1 MLLFRALTLSLSHTS
16 LIYLQSTAMNDSNN
30 NKKKR
35 SQPSSDHRQQ
45 TPQQQPQKHRA
56 AMEEE
61 DMDEDVFLDETLYE
75 EESQVLRDM
84 EEQQALSSRLFKW
97 KRPALSQPYQSQSQS
112 IVFQQLEI
120 DYVIGE
126 SHKELLPN
134 SSGPA
139 AIIRIFGVTRE
150 GHSVCCHV
158 HGFEPYFYISCPPGM
173 GPDDISHFHQIL
185 EGRMREA
192 NRNNRVP
199 KIVRRI
205 EMVQRRSI
213 MYYQQQDS
221 QPFLRIVVALPTMIT
236 SCRDGLGFTTVM
248 PAYVTDLWF
257 GILDRG
263 IQIDGLGMKSFM
275 TYESNV
281 LFALRF
287 MIDCNIVGGN
297 WIEVPAGKYRK
308 PAKNLSYCQLEF
320 DCLYS
325 DLISHAPE
333 GEFSK
338 MAPFRILSFDIECAG
353 RKGHFPEPTHDPV
366 IQVANLITLQGQDQP
381 FVRNVMTLNSCS
393 PIVGVDVMSFDTER
407 EVLLAWRVV
416 LGDFSRG
423 KVIYVHM
430 PGIWFLAFFE
440 VPGKVY
446 GLVIYPLLVHLSML
460 VAMRK
465 IGVIYILL
473 VEEIR
478 LHSSKVYL
486 QDFIREVD
494 PDIIIG
500 YNICKFDLPYLIQR
514 AEVLGIPEFPM
525 LGRIRNSR
533 VRVKDTTF
541 SSRCMG
547 CRTNDDKHRKKQRET
562 MKFHVQYGTRE
573 SKEVTVEGR
582 VQFDLLQVMQ
592 RDYKLSSYS
601 LNSVSAHFL
610 NEQKEDVHHS
620 IISDL
625 QNGNPETRRRLA
637 VYCLKDA
644 YLPQRLLDKLMFIYN
659 YVEMARVTGVP
670 ISFLLSRGQS
680 IKVLSQLLRKA
691 RQKNLVIPNVKQ
703 AGSESGTYEG
713 ATVLEARAGF
723 YEKPIA
729 TLDFASLYP
738 SIMMVM
744 PEDVRKLNLP
754 PECVNKT
761 PSGETFV
768 KPNLQKGILPEI
780 LEELLT
786 ARKRA
791 KADLKEAKDPLV
803 KAVLDGRQLALKIS
817 ANSVYGF
824 TGATVGQLPCLEISS
839 SVTSYGRQMIEH
851 TKKLVEEKFMTLGG
865 YEHNA
870 EVIYGDTDSVM
881 VQFGVSAVEEAMN
894 LGREAADYISGT
906 FTKKVYYP
914 YLLISK
920 KRYAGLLWTNPDKF
934 DKMDTKGIETVRRD
948 NCLLVKNLVNECLH
962 KILIERDIP
971 GAVQYV
977 KNTISDLLMNRMD
990 LSLLVITKGL
1000 TKTGDDYEVKA
1011 AHVELAERMRKRD
1024 AATAPNV
1031 GDRVPYVIIKAA
1043 KGAKAYEKS
1052 EDPIYVLENSIPIDP
1067 QYYLENQISKP
1078 LLRIFEPILKN
1089 ASKELLQ
1096 GSHTRSI
1103 SISTPSNSGIMKFA
1117 KKQLS
1122 CIGCKALISNSDR
1135 TLCSHCKGREAE
1147 LYCKTVANV
1156 SDLEKLFGRLW
1167 TQCQECQGSLHQDP
1181 GLSNILPEEKGTER
1195 HGRSKGPIRSV
1206 ELLVSILFLKW
1217 IYILQKSNLLIGS
1230 VEEPDMIH
1238 GVVYE
1243 ILLHNSED
1251 FSWVFY
1257 IAKFL

>member
-1 MLLFRALTLSLSHTS
+1 MNKGGNPRKRPPPSSSH
-16 LIYLQSTAMNDSNN
+16 
-30 NKKKR
+30 
-35 SQPSSDHRQQ
+35 QPSPATKHQATAP
-45 TPQQQPQKHRA
+45 TPPPPST
-56 AMEEE
+56 EE
-61 DMDEDVFLDETLYE
+61 DFVDEDVFLDETL
-75 EESQVLRDM
+75 LARPP
-84 EEQQALSSRLFKW
+84 LSD
-97 KRPALSQPYQSQSQS
+97 AYISQSRS

-126 SHKELLPN
+126 SHKALLPD

-139 AIIRIFGVTRE
+139 AIIRIFGVTGE
-150 GHSVCCHV
+150 GHSVCCLV
-158 HGFEPYFYISCPPGM
+158 HGFEPYFYINCPPGM
-173 GPDDISHFHQIL
+173 GPDDISHFHQTL
-185 EGRMREA
+185 EARMKEK
-192 NRNNRVP
+192 NKNSKVP
-199 KIVRRI
+199 KF
-205 EMVQRRSI
+205 VQRFELVQKRSI
-213 MYYQQQDS
+213 MYYQQQKS
-221 QPFLRIVVALPTMIT
+221 QSFLKIVVALPTMVA
-236 SCRDGLGFTTVM
+236 SCR
-248 PAYVTDLWF
+248 

-297 WIEVPAGKYRK
+297 WIETPVGKYKKTSR
-308 PAKNLSYCQLEF
+308 NMSCCQLEF

-366 IQVANLITLQGQDQP
+366 IQVANLVTLQGEDQP
-381 FVRNVMTLNSCS
+381 FIRNVMTLKSCS
-393 PIVGVDVMSFDTER
+393 PIVGVDVMSFDTEK
-407 EVLLAWRVV
+407 EVFLAWR
-416 LGDFSRG
+416 
-423 KVIYVHM
+423 
-430 PGIWFLAFFE
+430 E
-440 VPGKVY
+440 
-446 GLVIYPLLVHLSML
+446 
-460 VAMRK
+460 
-465 IGVIYILL
+465 
-473 VEEIR
+473 
-478 LHSSKVYL
+478 
-486 QDFIREVD
+486 FIREVD

-500 YNICKFDLPYLIQR
+500 YNICKFDLPYLIER
-514 AEVLGIPEFPM
+514 AQALGIAEFPI

-533 VRVKDTTF
+533 VCVKDTTF
-541 SSRCMG
+541 SSR
-547 CRTNDDKHRKKQRET
+547 
-562 MKFHVQYGTRE
+562 QYGTRE
-573 SKEVTVEGR
+573 SKEVAVEGR
-582 VQFDLLQVMQ
+582 VQFDLLQAMQ

-610 NEQKEDVHHS
+610 SEQKEDVHHS

-625 QNGNPETRRRLA
+625 QNGNAETRRRLA

-644 YLPQRLLDKLMFIYN
+644 YLPQRLLDKLMYVYN

-680 IKVLSQLLRKA
+680 IKVLSQLLRKSK
-691 RQKNLVIPNVKQ
+691 QKNLVIPNVKQ
-703 AGSESGTYEG
+703 AGSEQGTYEG
-713 ATVLEARAGF
+713 ATV
-723 YEKPIA
+723 
-729 TLDFASLYP
+729 T
-738 SIMMVM
+738 
-744 PEDVRKLNLP
+744 PEDVRNLNLP
-754 PECVNKT
+754 PECVNRT

-780 LEELLT
+780 LEELLA

-791 KADLKEAKDPLV
+791 KADLKEAKDPLE
-803 KAVLDGRQLALKIS
+803 KAVLDGRQLALKVS

-851 TKKLVEEKFMTLGG
+851 TKKLVEDKFTVLGG

-881 VQFGVSAVEEAMN
+881 VQFGVSDVEAAMN
-894 LGREAADYISGT
+894 LGREAAEHISGT
-906 FTKKVYYP
+906 FTKPIKLEFEKVYYP

-920 KRYAGLLWTNPDKF
+920 KRYAGLFWTNPQKY

-962 KILIERDIP
+962 KILIDRDIP

-977 KNTISDLLMNRMD
+977 KSTISDLLMNRMD

-1043 KGAKAYEKS
+1043 KGAKAYERS
-1052 EDPIYVLENSIPIDP
+1052 EDPIYVLENNIPIDP

-1089 ASKELLQ
+1089 ASKELLH

-1122 CIGCKALISNSDR
+1122 CIGCKALISNADQ

-1147 LYCKTVANV
+1147 LYYKTVSQV
-1156 SDLEKLFGRLW
+1156 SELEELFGRLW
-1167 TQCQECQGSLHQDP
+1167 TQCQECQGSLHQDV
-1181 GLSNILPEEKGTER
+1181 LCTSR
-1195 HGRSKGPIRSV
+1195 DCPIFYRRKKAQKDMV
-1206 ELLVSILFLKW
+1206 E
-1217 IYILQKSNLLIGS
+1217 
-1230 VEEPDMIH
+1230 
-1238 GVVYE
+1238 
-1243 ILLHNSED
+1243 
-1251 FSWVFY
+1251 
-1257 IAKFL
+1257 AKRQLDRWNF

>member
-1 MLLFRALTLSLSHTS
+1 MS
-16 LIYLQSTAMNDSNN
+16 SNTRKRPAPPPPPP
-30 NKKKR
+30 KK
-35 SQPSSDHRQQ
+35 PSPAAQ
-45 TPQQQPQKHRA
+45 TPKHHA
-56 AMEEE
+56 ASQE
-61 DMDEDVFLDETLYE
+61 DEFVDEDVYLDEDEALILEDE
-75 EESQVLRDM
+75 EILRDI
-84 EEQQALSSRLFKW
+84 EDRRAIACRLAKWTRPPLSD
-97 KRPALSQPYQSQSQS
+97 AYVSQSRS
-112 IVFQQLEI
+112 VVFQQLEI

-126 SHKELLPN
+126 SHKVLLPN
-134 SSGPA
+134 SSGSA
-139 AIIRIFGVTRE
+139 AIIRIFGVTSE

-173 GPDDISHFHQIL
+173 GPDDISRFHQIL
-185 EGRMREA
+185 EARMKEV
-192 NRNNRVP
+192 NRNSKVP
-199 KIVRRI
+199 QYVRRI
-205 EMVQRRSI
+205 ELLQKRSI
-213 MYYQQQDS
+213 MYYQQQTS
-221 QPFLRIVVALPTMIT
+221 HPFLKIVVALPTMVT
-236 SCRDGLGFTTVM
+236 SCR
-248 PAYVTDLWF
+248 

-263 IQIDGLGMKSFM
+263 IQIDGFGMKSFM

-297 WIEVPAGKYRK
+297 WIEVPAGKYK
-308 PAKNLSYCQLEF
+308 KTAKNLSYCQLEF

-338 MAPFRILSFDIECAG
+338 MAPFRVLSFDIECAG
-353 RKGHFPEPTHDPV
+353 RKGHFPEPNHDPV
-366 IQVANLITLQGQDQP
+366 IQVANLVTLQGEDQP
-381 FVRNVMTLNSCS
+381 FIRNVMTLKSCS
-393 PIVGVDVMSFDTER
+393 PIVGVDVMAFDTER
-407 EVLLAWRVV
+407 EVLLAWR
-416 LGDFSRG
+416 
-423 KVIYVHM
+423 
-430 PGIWFLAFFE
+430 
-440 VPGKVY
+440 
-446 GLVIYPLLVHLSML
+446 
-460 VAMRK
+460 
-465 IGVIYILL
+465 
-473 VEEIR
+473 
-478 LHSSKVYL
+478 
-486 QDFIREVD
+486 DFIREVD

-500 YNICKFDLPYLIQR
+500 YNICKFDLPYLIER
-514 AEVLGIPEFPM
+514 AETLEIAEFPM

-541 SSRCMG
+541 SSRQM
-547 CRTNDDKHRKKQRET
+547 
-562 MKFHVQYGTRE
+562 GTRE
-573 SKEVTVEGR
+573 SKEVTIEGR
-582 VQFDLLQVMQ
+582 VQFDLLQAMQ

-610 NEQKEDVHHS
+610 SEQKEDVHHS

-625 QNGNPETRRRLA
+625 QNGNAETRRRLA

-680 IKVLSQLLRKA
+680 IKVLSQLLRKSKQ
-691 RQKNLVIPNVKQ
+691 RGLVIPNVKQ
-703 AGSESGTYEG
+703 AGSEQGTYEG
-713 ATVLEARAGF
+713 ATVLEAKAGF

-738 SIMMVM
+738 SIMMAYNLCYCTLVT
-744 PEDVRKLNLP
+744 PEDARKLNLP

-768 KPNLQKGILPEI
+768 KSNLQKGILPEI
-780 LEELLT
+780 LEELIT

-824 TGATVGQLPCLEISS
+824 TGATIGQLPCLEISS
-839 SVTSYGRQMIEH
+839 SVTSYGREMIEH
-851 TKKLVEEKFMTLGG
+851 TKKLVEDKFTMLGG

-881 VQFGVSAVEEAMN
+881 VQFGVDNVEAAMN
-894 LGREAADYISGT
+894 LGREAAEYISGT
-906 FTKKVYYP
+906 FIKPIKLEFEKVYYP

-920 KRYAGLLWTNPDKF
+920 KRYAGLLWTKPEKF

-948 NCLLVKNLVNECLH
+948 NCLLVKNLVTECLH
-962 KILIERDIP
+962 KILIDRDIP

-1052 EDPIYVLENSIPIDP
+1052 EDPIYVLENNIPIDP

-1089 ASKELLQ
+1089 ASRELLH

-1103 SISTPSNSGIMKFA
+1103 SISTPSNSGIMRFA
-1117 KKQLS
+1117 KKQLT
-1122 CIGCKALISNSDR
+1122 CIGCKALISDKER

-1147 LYCKTVANV
+1147 LYCKTVVNV
-1156 SDLEKLFGRLW
+1156 SEQEMLFGRLW
-1167 TQCQECQGSLHQDP
+1167 TQCQECQGSLHQDV
-1181 GLSNILPEEKGTER
+1181 LCTSR
-1195 HGRSKGPIRSV
+1195 DCPIFYRRKKAQKDMA
-1206 ELLVSILFLKW
+1206 EAK
-1217 IYILQKSNLLIGS
+1217 LQLDRWS
-1230 VEEPDMIH
+1230 
-1238 GVVYE
+1238 
-1243 ILLHNSED
+1243 
-1251 FSWVFY
+1251 F
-1257 IAKFL
+1257 